1 MAKIIPQLDEL
12 ALDKLKKK
20 SRAEARVYQ
29 QCKSLGSDFLILFSV
44 PWINVTPYGTPKDG
58 ETDFIVFHPD
68 KGILVIEVKGGGV
81 VFDPTTDTWTSRD
94 ASGEQHSIKNPFWQA
109 RNSKYALIEY
119 LKQDQEWP
127 HLNLRPVFGHAVLLP
142 DISDAT
148 SLVGPDRPTEI
159 VGTQSDASDLDRW
172 IESVYQYWTGQP
184 QNNSVTKLGSKGIGY
199 VDRHFCSA
207 REAKPLLSIILQ
219 DEEEKRIELTRE
231 QGLVIAALKQQR
243 RAAIAGGA
251 GTGKTVLAV
260 DKATDLANQGLK
272 TLLLCYNEPLADL
285 LNRST
290 ESVQNLNSMS
300 FHQLCSWFVGIAK
313 NNSGTDYLKKVRE
326 ENPGRDDF
334 DYCFP
339 LALAEAI
346 EFVNLTYDAIVI
358 DEGQDFRDEY
368 WLPIEIL
375 LESED
380 GDEKKLFVFYD
391 HNQRLY
397 TRSSQ
402 IPIASEPF
410 LLTRNCR
417 NTDQIHKLAYQFY
430 SGPPTESS
438 SIPGADVEILTGPS
452 RAKQA
457 ARLHSHLTDL
467 LVKEGV
473 EPCDI
478 CVLVPSVDAEQ
489 HISLLRSKPLPHG
502 VEWSEKEMGHRDKVC
517 IETVMRF
524 KGLEATY
531 IYLWGADAFDR
542 EVDLEILYV
551 ILSRA
556 KSRICLIG
564 DSAACKLLLNS

>member
-1 MAKIIPQLDEL
+1 MAKIIPHLDEL
-12 ALDKLKKK
+12 ALGKLKEK

-29 QCKSLGSDFLILFSV
+29 QCESLGSDFLILFSV

-58 ETDFIVFHPD
+58 ETDFIVFHPE

-81 VFDPTTDTWTSRD
+81 AFDPTTDTWTSRD

-119 LKQDQEWP
+119 LKHDQEWP
-127 HLNLRPVFGHAVLLP
+127 YLNLRPVFGHAVLLP
-142 DISDAT
+142 DISDA
-148 SLVGPDRPTEI
+148 SALVGPDRPPEI
-159 VGTQSDASDLDRW
+159 VGTQSDVSDLDRW
-172 IESVYQYWTGQP
+172 IGSVYQYWTGQP
-184 QNNSVTKLGSKGIGY
+184 QNDSVTKLGSKGMGY
-199 VDRHFCSA
+199 VDRHFCST
-207 REAKPLLSIILQ
+207 REAKPLLSIILR

-260 DKATDLANQGLK
+260 DKATDLASQGLK

-290 ESVQNLNSMS
+290 ESVENLNSMS

-326 ENPGRDDF
+326 ENPGKDDF

-339 LALAEAI
+339 MALAESI
-346 EFVNLTYDAIVI
+346 DYVKLKYDAIVI

-375 LESED
+375 IED
-380 GDEKKLFVFYD
+380 DDNKQLFVFYD

-397 TRSSQ
+397 SRSSE
-402 IPIASEPF
+402 IPITSEPF

-417 NTDQIHKLAYQFY
+417 NTNQIHELAYQFY

-467 LVKEGV
+467 LVKEEV
-473 EPCDI
+473 EPGHI
-478 CVLVPSVDAEQ
+478 CVLVPSQDAEQ
-489 HISLLRSKPLPHG
+489 HIALLQSKPLPNG
-502 VEWSEKEMGHRDKVC
+502 VEWSKKEMGHHDKVC
-517 IETVMRF
+517 IETVKRF

-531 IYLWGADAFDR
+531 IYIWGADEFER
-542 EVDLEILYV
+542 EKDLALLYT

-556 KSRICLIG
+556 KSRICLVGIEQN
-564 DSAACKLLLNS
+564 CRELLVAV